1 LIDPDATCDGRSRRT
16 ERPIV
21 TYHVIGYIDFVI
33 RSFAHKG
40 LRKFFETGSN
50 VGIRPEHKKRL
61 RLILGVLNA
70 AVRIQD
76 VALPGLGLHRLSGRL
91 SGFWSVSASGNWR
104 VIFRFEDGEALDVDY
119 IDYH

>member
-1 LIDPDATCDGRSRRT
+1 MRVLAGT

-40 LRKFFETGSN
+40 LRKFYETGSN
-50 VGIRPEHKKRL
+50 AGIRPEHKKRL

-70 AVRIQD
+70 AVGIQD
-76 VALPGLGLHRLSGRL
+76 VALPGLGLHRLSGTL

>member
-1 LIDPDATCDGRSRRT
+1 M
-16 ERPIV
+16 
-21 TYHVIGYIDFVI
+21 I

-40 LRKFFETGSN
+40 LRKFYETGSSA
-50 VGIRPEHKKRL
+50 GIKPEHQKRL

-70 AVRIQD
+70 AVGIQD
-76 VALPGLGLHRLSGRL
+76 VALPGLGLHRLAGRL

-119 IDYH
+119 VDYH

>member
-1 LIDPDATCDGRSRRT
+1 
-16 ERPIV
+16 
-21 TYHVIGYIDFVI
+21 VI

-50 VGIRPEHKKRL
+50 AGIRPEDNKRL
-61 RLILGVLNA
+61 RLILGVLNT

-76 VALPGLGLHRLSGRL
+76 IALPGLGLHQLSGKL
-91 SGFWSVSASGNWR
+91 SGFWSVSVSGNSR
-104 VIFRFEDGEALDVDY
+104 VIFRFEDGEALNVDY

>member
-1 LIDPDATCDGRSRRT
+1 LTRDLRDLIAEYNGL
-16 ERPIV
+16 IV
-21 TYHVIGYIDFVI
+21 PCYVIGYTIFVI

-50 VGIRPEHKKRL
+50 AGIRPEHNKRL

-70 AVRIQD
+70 ATGIQD
-76 VALPGLGLHRLSGRL
+76 VALPGLGLHRLTGGL

-119 IDYH
+119 VDYH

>member
-1 LIDPDATCDGRSRRT
+1 M
-16 ERPIV
+16 
-21 TYHVIGYIDFVI
+21 I

-50 VGIRPEHKKRL
+50 AGIRPEDNKRL
-61 RLILGVLNA
+61 RLILGVLNT

-76 VALPGLGLHRLSGRL
+76 IALPGLGLHQLSGKL
-91 SGFWSVSASGNWR
+91 SGFWSVSVSGNSR
-104 VIFRFEDGEALDVDY
+104 VIVRFEDGEALNVDY